1 MPHHCHSSTVTSP
14 LALGPV
20 TAGRASISSSPTSSM
35 VGSGGSGDHNWGGG
49 DKVTGGGGGAMGLE
63 DGGGCG

>member
-1 MPHHCHSSTVTSP
+1 

-35 VGSGGSGDHNWGGG
+35 VGSSGSGDHDWGGG
-49 DKVTGGGGGAMGLE
+49 DKVTGGGGGAVGLE